1 MTHKHI
7 LTTLLAATAMTL
19 AANAQTTKGG
29 TEGGAGLAT
38 PQQQY
43 SIDGRHR
50 GLDFNIH
57 AGYHIGVGDSKGSG
71 SIPVEVGVGKQFHP
85 NIYVG
90 LSSGAWIGTGDAS
103 DPIIPL
109 AADFKIMFPSKTQ
122 VPTTMKPFISFRLGY
137 GFNTASGGTL
147 EVPGYSETI
156 EIPDPDDVFFLEIMP
171 GLQFPISQKTDFLL
185 SAGYT
190 HQFVDGASGGA
201 FTVKAGLNFHRA
213 ANWKKRPPR
222 PKVPTRDRGLQLT
235 LEAVGTYGTDFSGG
249 MNLALTYKL
258 NPHFAVGGG
267 VGFAGL
273 KVLGDTE
280 VGDLQVIESNVD
292 YEGNYTVTE
301 YNGRYSRDPMFPF
314 SMFARGEYRMLERRC
329 SPIVTLDVG
338 AQMRMGIGDL
348 YYDSSMSGYDAFGDP
363 RTTTFFAAPAVG
375 YSFRTTNNSYLNL
388 KVGYSLTPN
397 LKALKGVK
405 EYDNTTCYYASRSKK
420 MSHLFFSFGFTH
432 TFGKK

>member
-50 GLDFNIH
+50 GLDFNINF
-57 AGYHIGVGDSKGSG
+57 GYNVGVGDNKNANA
-71 SIPVEVGVGKQFHP
+71 IPVEIGIGKQFHP
-85 NIYVG
+85 NLYVG
-90 LSSGAWIGTGDAS
+90 VSTGAWVGTNS
-103 DPIIPL
+103 KVDPLIPA
-109 AADFKIMFPSKTQ
+109 AADFKIMFPSQTQ
-122 VPTTMKPFISFRLGY
+122 TPTTMKPFIKVRLGALIT
-137 GFNTASGGTL
+137 TAEGAKS
-147 EVPGYSETI
+147 P
-156 EIPDPDDVFFLEIMP
+156 FFMDIMP
-171 GLQFPISQKTDFLL
+171 GLQFPLSQKTDFLL
-185 SAGYT
+185 SAGYA
-190 HQFVDGASGGA
+190 HAFSDGGGGGYFA
-201 FTVKAGLNFHRA
+201 VKAGLNFHRA

-235 LEAVGTYGTDFSGG
+235 LEAVGTYGTDFGGG

-258 NPHFAVGGG
+258 NPHFAVGAG

-405 EYDNTTCYYASRSKK
+405 EYGGATYYYASRSKK
-420 MSHLFFSFGFTH
+420 MSHLFFSIGFTH